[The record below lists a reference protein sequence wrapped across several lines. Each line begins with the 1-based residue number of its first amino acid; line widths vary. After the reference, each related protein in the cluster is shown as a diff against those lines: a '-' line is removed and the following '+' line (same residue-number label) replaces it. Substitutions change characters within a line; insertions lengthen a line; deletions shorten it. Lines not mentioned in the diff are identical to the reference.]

1 MSKQNTEQRLRDYM
15 NDPRYSEYQSIL
27 DSEFEKAQKLDVDK
41 AFDETLKVIR
51 EFARQ
56 LDDDDCYKYTQKMKK
71 WFNKE
76 WGI

>member
-1 MSKQNTEQRLRDYM
+1 MRKDYL
-15 NDPRYSEYQSIL
+15 NNVEYSEFQVIL
-27 DSEFEKAQKLDVDK
+27 DEEFEKAQKLDVDK

-51 EFARQ
+51 KLARQ
-56 LDDDDCYKYTQKMKK
+56 LNDDDCYNYTEKMKK

>member
-1 MSKQNTEQRLRDYM
+1 M
-15 NDPRYSEYQSIL
+15 NDYLNDGEYSEFQVIL
-27 DSEFEKAQKLDVDK
+27 DDEFEKAQKLDVDK

-51 EFARQ
+51 KLARQ
-56 LDDDDCYKYTQKMKK
+56 LNDDDCYNYTEKMKK

>member
-1 MSKQNTEQRLRDYM
+1 MSRDYL
-15 NDPRYSEYQSIL
+15 NDGEYSEFQVIL
-27 DSEFEKAQKLDVDK
+27 DDEFEKAQKLDVDK

-51 EFARQ
+51 KLARQ
-56 LDDDDCYKYTQKMKK
+56 LNDDDCYNYTEKMKK

>member
-1 MSKQNTEQRLRDYM
+1 M
-15 NDPRYSEYQSIL
+15 NDYLNDGEYSEFQVIL
-27 DSEFEKAQKLDVDK
+27 DDEFEKAQKLDVDK

-51 EFARQ
+51 KFARQ
-56 LDDDDCYKYTQKMKK
+56 LNDDDCYNYTEKMKK

>member
-1 MSKQNTEQRLRDYM
+1 M
-15 NDPRYSEYQSIL
+15 NDYLNDAEYSEFQVIL
-27 DSEFEKAQKLDVDK
+27 DEEFEKAQKLDVDK

-51 EFARQ
+51 KLARQ
-56 LDDDDCYKYTQKMKK
+56 LNDDDCYNYTEKMKK

>member
-1 MSKQNTEQRLRDYM
+1 M
-15 NDPRYSEYQSIL
+15 NDYLNSEEYSEFQVIL
-27 DSEFEKAQKLDVDK
+27 DDEFEKAQKLDVDK

-51 EFARQ
+51 KLARQ
-56 LDDDDCYKYTQKMKK
+56 LNDDDCYNYTEKMKK

>member
-1 MSKQNTEQRLRDYM
+1 MRKDYL
-15 NDPRYSEYQSIL
+15 NNAEYSEFQVIL
-27 DSEFEKAQKLDVDK
+27 DEEFEKAQKLDVDK

-51 EFARQ
+51 KLARQ
-56 LDDDDCYKYTQKMKK
+56 LNDDDCYNYTEKMKK